1 MTGIEYNEAIKYIDS
16 LPPNQATVIRMKYL
30 DEYTLKEIE
39 SITGVPVKTVKN
51 RIHEEKNCEA
61 FYHMAE
67 RVGSM
72 EKVDILI
79 QALSPEIDAKCAEIK
94 QKKSF
99 ALQYEKTSEALKRHS
114 SDEAKMQSVDRLAGT
129 SDDIC
134 DILLLDDI
142 NKVIYSANKSD
153 FASDNLFELKRVEGS
168 KFLQIGNNSDTVFRF
183 VKKDEFMLSSVFAD
197 DFEEIYDEYDEDNFY
212 LDNYQN
218 KKLYL
223 ISLLGN
229 KDDSIGVLVYLI
241 YKHINGVCGYCGAVQ
256 YADTNGI
263 DY

>member
-1 MTGIEYNEAIKYIDS
+1 M
-16 LPPNQATVIRMKYL
+16 
-30 DEYTLKEIE
+30 
-39 SITGVPVKTVKN
+39 
-51 RIHEEKNCEA
+51 
-61 FYHMAE
+61 
-67 RVGSM
+67 
-72 EKVDILI
+72 
-79 QALSPEIDAKCAEIK
+79 K
-94 QKKSF
+94 QKCKVSTDWQARPMIF
-99 ALQYEKTSEALKRHS
+99 AIYCFWMIK
-114 SDEAKMQSVDRLAGT
+114 
-129 SDDIC
+129 
-134 DILLLDDI
+134 
-142 NKVIYSANKSD
+142 KVIYSANKSD

-197 DFEEIYDEYDEDNFY
+197 DFEEIYDE